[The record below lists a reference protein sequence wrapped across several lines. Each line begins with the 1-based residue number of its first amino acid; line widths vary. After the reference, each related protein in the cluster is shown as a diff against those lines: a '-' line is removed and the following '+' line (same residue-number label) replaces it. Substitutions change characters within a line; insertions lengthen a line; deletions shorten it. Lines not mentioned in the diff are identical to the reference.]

1 MLEKNLDCIVQSPR
15 LQRDELLKFVHRP
28 VFRHVMYEYWISP
41 PFSTNLATIS
51 GIIQGLKI
59 EDDPYIISL
68 RRQLNATLYGTAE
81 YYRIDQQLSATLRN
95 QKTFTLKGL
104 RDFERA
110 ASDILVDLGPWA
122 ADWYVWRIIE
132 KAKEAINPYNNTMS
146 AWKPTERSHLL
157 GILNSAILTPISY
170 HADDIMEDSSD
181 KVQSLV
187 TLLLNEKLETE
198 ESGEVY
204 SCLIFVQRRDS
215 VIALAEVLKNH
226 PFTANIFHVG
236 ILLGVSDS
244 SHRQSFLDIT
254 RKIPHDSQEDTLAS
268 FRSGDLNL
276 IVATAV
282 AEEGLDIQACGS
294 VIRWDLPQN
303 MASWAQSRGRARKK
317 KSTFTLMFA
326 RGSANQSDVKKW
338 EDLERRMIE
347 MYNDPQRT
355 QVAEDNLAMRI
366 DDDQEGD
373 EIFVVES
380 TGCVSIYLTVAKNLI
395 SCFKAR
401 SVAFIPLSL
410 I

>member
-1 MLEKNLDCIVQSPR
+1 MLERNLDCIVQSPR

-28 VFRHVMYEYWISP
+28 VFRHVIYEYWISP

-68 RRQLNATLYGTAE
+68 RRQLNATLYGTVE

-110 ASDILVDLGPWA
+110 ASDILLDIGPWA

-132 KAKEAINPYNNTMS
+132 KAKEAINPYNNMMS

-157 GILNSAILTPISY
+157 GILNSVVLTPISY
-170 HADDIMEDSSD
+170 HVDDIMEDSSD

-198 ESGEVY
+198 ERGEMY

-215 VIALAEVLKNH
+215 VIALAEVLRNH
-226 PFTANIFHVG
+226 PFTANIFRVG

-244 SHRQSFLDIT
+244 SYRQSFLDIT

-326 RGSANQSDVKKW
+326 RGSAHQQDVKKW
-338 EDLERRMIE
+338 EDLERRMVE
-347 MYNDPQRT
+347 MYNDPLRMP
-355 QVAEDNLAMRI
+355 VVEGMRI
-366 DDDQEGD
+366 DDYQEED

-380 TGCVSIYLTVAKNLI
+380 TGCVSTYFTVAKNLI

-401 SVAFIPLSL
+401 SVVFIPLSL